1 MTEENSQSLF
11 FRPNFRISGALL
23 AVVLICL
30 AIGGIIFLSYYLP
43 IVCIAVVGILLAASA
58 LFGLFMIWFQYKAY
72 IQINELSISGHD
84 GRRAFNYTWQE
95 LIFAQIMKP
104 ENENDHPWLVLYTQ
118 DAHTGINIDSFD
130 KTAVWQAIESY
141 EPPEILE
148 PEAYKKLD
156 QYQLQEQ
163 ALTEKLNS
171 MPLPVSVTIPIGM
184 RIVSIVGFLF
194 FSFCAYA
201 SYASAPKASY
211 IFIFFVLLSFY
222 TLLASSGTFIA
233 DTEKLAIKRFWGVY
247 QINWSEIEY
256 IEMSSQTG
264 LIVFHGD
271 DKRLGFAAPGLWS
284 GKRKNEFHL
293 FISKQTEERQLEFKT
308 SWKAPYRFN
317 KNVRVSRKG

>member
-130 KTAVWQAIESY
+130 KTAVWQAIETY
-141 EPPEILE
+141 APPEILE
-148 PEAYKKLD
+148 PNAYKKLD
-156 QYQLQEQ
+156 QYQLLEQEIN
-163 ALTEKLNS
+163 EKLNS
-171 MPLPVSVTIPIGM
+171 IPLPVSVS
-184 RIVSIVGFLF
+184 VSIGWRVFFIIGFLF
-194 FSFCAYA
+194 MSFCFYM
-201 SYASAPKASY
+201 SYASVPIVTYLFLFIALLCLSG
-211 IFIFFVLLSFY
+211 IFMG
-222 TLLASSGTFIA
+222 TGQLLADTDIITVKKPWGT
-233 DTEKLAIKRFWGVY
+233 Y
-247 QINWSEIEY
+247 QIHWDEVQYLEISSHSEDGRLAFY
-256 IEMSSQTG
+256 G
-264 LIVFHGD
+264 N
-271 DKRLGFAAPGLWS
+271 DKQLGFAASALWN
-284 GKRKNEFHL
+284 KKQKETFLLFTNNQIETRK
-293 FISKQTEERQLEFKT
+293 LEIKK
-308 SWKAPYRFN
+308 SWKANFRFN
-317 KNVRVSRKG
+317 KNTKVKS